1 MVKKTSFYVFI
12 LILGIGLIV
21 TGFLFRAEE
30 VKNISGVLIGIGM
43 SLFGS
48 SLFNLFMKHFQQKHP
63 EIKKQNEIYFNDERN
78 VIIQNRSKARA
89 ADIIQ
94 WFIIGLAYVMILFD
108 YPLWL
113 FGITVG
119 IFLLYY
125 LISIYF
131 AVKYQ
136 KEM

>member
-1 MVKKTSFYVFI
+1 MVKKTSFYVFK
-12 LILGIGLIV
+12 LLLGIGLIV

-30 VKNISGVLIGIGM
+30 VKNIAGVLIGIGM

-48 SLFNLFMKHFQQKHP
+48 SLYYLSMKHFQQKHP

-78 VIIQNRSKARA
+78 KMIQNKAKARA
-89 ADIIQ
+89 ADISQ
-94 WFIIGLAYVMILFD
+94 WFILGLAYVMLLFD